1 MKGKKITVD
10 IPRGKRPGESF
21 QFKYVESSKH
31 VITST
36 LPAVPGMVIFQA
48 KPIIWGSVSHS
59 YSSGGGVK
67 GQQSM
72 GQMVG
77 ELMQEAQSEIMEQAV
92 LAECNAVLGMTYNVT
107 NDSSSGEHSSYK
119 VVIVTVCGTPCIV
132 VPAAEQPMVEAN
144 VIVEPLYNS

>member
-1 MKGKKITVD
+1 
-10 IPRGKRPGESF
+10 
-21 QFKYVESSKH
+21 
-31 VITST
+31 
-36 LPAVPGMVIFQA
+36 
-48 KPIIWGSVSHS
+48 
-59 YSSGGGVK
+59 
-67 GQQSM
+67 M
-72 GQMVG
+72 GQIVG

-107 NDSSSGEHSSYK
+107 NDSSGEHGNFK